1 MHKKHFFLGNSIAKA
16 HEFSPQSQGFG
27 DPQLPQRNRATHATF
42 VKESYKAAVA
52 HAIACQEE
60 RERQG
65 FPVAN
70 GVYVDLEMNKKFV
83 PNSLGKQDGRGG
95 ATIMKVT
102 DKKDDETNVDVTVF
116 VKKDKKGWLE
126 KKVDDYANK
135 DTKNGNPRNEKII
148 VPINDIVATDIRTLY
163 ISATEFDLIPEKGS
177 FYYELWLSHNKDNS
191 KETIKTI
198 LLQLGIEQKTEP
210 LIFDGVDVWLI
221 KASKQQLF
229 LLPLSLGYIES
240 IRPYQEP
247 TILTNTNIENRE
259 WSELIKSEVT
269 YCDDA
274 ENVIVGILDSGVNNE
289 HELLKPSLPNERM
302 DVAIGAQETIDK
314 TDHGTG
320 MAGLVLLGDLT
331 NIAYQRNITVDV
343 HHALASIKIYEN
355 GHETPNEFY
364 GAVIEE
370 AIDKASEMKATI
382 QCMAITDENSYN
394 GIATSSSAAL
404 DESIYNQGQC
414 DRLVLV
420 SAGNIESNNVDH
432 ENYIESCKANTVKSP
447 AQAWNALTVG
457 AYTEKAFI
465 NNPDYR
471 SLASL
476 GGISPYSCSSF
487 PWNEKRNKP
496 EIVMEGGNVAYHSL
510 LKETPHPDLSLV
522 TTSND
527 LQKPLE
533 PFYATSAATGLAA
546 RLAARIK
553 VENPQLSMLSIRG
566 LMVHSAQWTN
576 EMKHIDN
583 IEERMSLCGY
593 GVPNDDIAIYSNEKC
608 ATYIF
613 ENQLKPYKQGGSNNI
628 YDQMHYYDLP
638 WPKELLEK
646 MGVED
651 VRIRITLSYYVKP
664 SPGYAGRTSKYR
676 YPSATLRFD
685 LKTAT
690 ETQEEFLCR
699 RNKYEGEKTTQNDA
713 DRWTVKQQRRE
724 RGTVQSDWI
733 KCTAVDLAEMDKII
747 VYPGPGW
754 WKERKLTNVDNIVP
768 YSLIVSIETKETDI
782 YNAVETAIKNSI
794 GIQIA
799 QEV

>member
-1 MHKKHFFLGNSIAKA
+1 MHKKHFFLGNNIAEA
-16 HEFSPQSQGFG
+16 HEFSPQNQGFG
-27 DPQLPQRNRATHATF
+27 GHHFPLRDRVTHATF

-52 HAIACQEE
+52 HTIACQEE
-60 RERQG
+60 RERHG
-65 FPVAN
+65 FPVAS
-70 GVYVDLEMNKKFV
+70 GVYVDLEMDKKFV
-83 PNSLGKQDGRGG
+83 PNSFGKQDGRSG

-102 DKKDDETNVDVTVF
+102 DKDEETNVDVTVF
-116 VKKDKKGWLE
+116 VKKDKKDWLE
-126 KKVDDYANK
+126 KKVDDYVNK
-135 DTKNGNPRNEKII
+135 NTQNGTPCNEKII
-148 VPINDIVATDIRTLY
+148 APIDRIVATDIRILY
-163 ISATEFDLIPEKGS
+163 VSATEFDAIPENGRY
-177 FYYELWLSHNKDNS
+177 YYELWLSHSKDNS
-191 KETIKTI
+191 KETIETT
-198 LLQLGIEQKTEP
+198 LLQLGIEKAAEP
-210 LIFDGVDVWLI
+210 LHFDGVDVWLI
-221 KASKQQLF
+221 KASKLQLCS
-229 LLPLSLGYIES
+229 LPLSLGYIES

-247 TILTNTNIENRE
+247 SILTSTNPENRE

-302 DVAIGAQETIDK
+302 DVAIGVQETTDK

-331 NIAYQRNITVDV
+331 NIAYQRNITVNV

-370 AIDKASEMKATI
+370 AIDKASKMGAII
-382 QCMAITDENSYN
+382 QCMAITDESSYN

-404 DESIYNQGQC
+404 DESIYHQGQC

-432 ENYIESCKANTVKSP
+432 EDYIESCKANAVKSP

-465 NNPDYR
+465 NDPDYR
-471 SLASL
+471 PLAAL
-476 GGISPYSCSSF
+476 GGVSPYSCSSF

-496 EIVMEGGNVAYHSL
+496 EIVMEGGNVAYHNL
-510 LKETPHPDLSLV
+510 FKETPHHDLCLI

-527 LQKPLE
+527 LQEPLE
-533 PFYATSAATGLAA
+533 SFCATSAATGLAA
-546 RLAARIK
+546 RLAARIR

-566 LMVHSAQWTN
+566 LIVHSTQWTN
-576 EMKHIDN
+576 EMKHIES

-613 ENQLKPYKQGGSNNI
+613 ENQLKPYKQGGSNNV

-638 WPKELLEK
+638 WPKELLEE
-646 MGVED
+646 MGGED
-651 VRIRITLSYYVKP
+651 VKIRITLSYYVKP

-690 ETQEEFLCR
+690 ETEEEFLCR
-699 RNKYEGEKTTQNDA
+699 RNKYEGEKTTKNDA
-713 DRWTVKQQRRE
+713 DRWTIKQQKRE

-733 KCTAVDLAEMDKII
+733 ECTAADLAEMDKIV

-754 WKERKLTNVDNIVP
+754 WKERKLSNVDNIVS

>member
-1 MHKKHFFLGNSIAKA
+1 M
-16 HEFSPQSQGFG
+16 
-27 DPQLPQRNRATHATF
+27 
-42 VKESYKAAVA
+42 
-52 HAIACQEE
+52 
-60 RERQG
+60 
-65 FPVAN
+65 
-70 GVYVDLEMNKKFV
+70 
-83 PNSLGKQDGRGG
+83 
-95 ATIMKVT
+95 
-102 DKKDDETNVDVTVF
+102 
-116 VKKDKKGWLE
+116 
-126 KKVDDYANK
+126 
-135 DTKNGNPRNEKII
+135 
-148 VPINDIVATDIRTLY
+148 
-163 ISATEFDLIPEKGS
+163 EFDSIPEKGS

-198 LLQLGIEQKTEP
+198 LLQLGIEQKIEP

-221 KASKQQLF
+221 RASKQQLF

-247 TILTNTNIENRE
+247 SILTNTNLENRE
-259 WSELIKSEVT
+259 WSDLIRSEVT

-289 HELLKPSLPNERM
+289 HKLLKPSLPNERM
-302 DVAIGAQETIDK
+302 DVAIGVQETIDK

-331 NIAYQRNITVDV
+331 NIAYQRNITVYL

-370 AIDKASEMKATI
+370 AIDKASEMEATI

-404 DESIYNQGQC
+404 DESIYHQGQC

-420 SAGNIESNNVDH
+420 SAGNIELNNVDH
-432 ENYIESCKANTVKSP
+432 EDYIESCKANTVKSP

-471 SLASL
+471 PLAAL

-487 PWNEKRNKP
+487 SWNEKRNKP
-496 EIVMEGGNVAYHSL
+496 EIVMEGGNVAYHNL
-510 LKETPHPDLSLV
+510 LKETSHPDLSLF
-522 TTSND
+522 TTCND
-527 LQKPLE
+527 LQEPLE
-533 PFYATSAATGLAA
+533 SFYATSAATGLAA

-583 IEERMSLCGY
+583 IEERISLCGY
-593 GVPNDDIAIYSNEKC
+593 GVPNDDIAIYSNEKR

-638 WPKELLEK
+638 WPKELLEE
-646 MGVED
+646 MGDED
-651 VRIRITLSYYVKP
+651 VKIRITLSYYVKP

-690 ETQEEFLCR
+690 ETKEEFLCR

-713 DRWTVKQQRRE
+713 DRWTIKQQKRE
-724 RGTVQSDWI
+724 RATVQSDWI
-733 KCTAVDLAEMDKII
+733 ECAAADLAEMDKIV

>member
-1 MHKKHFFLGNSIAKA
+1 
-16 HEFSPQSQGFG
+16 
-27 DPQLPQRNRATHATF
+27 
-42 VKESYKAAVA
+42 
-52 HAIACQEE
+52 
-60 RERQG
+60 
-65 FPVAN
+65 
-70 GVYVDLEMNKKFV
+70 MNF
-83 PNSLGKQDGRGG
+83 
-95 ATIMKVT
+95 
-102 DKKDDETNVDVTVF
+102 
-116 VKKDKKGWLE
+116 
-126 KKVDDYANK
+126 
-135 DTKNGNPRNEKII
+135 
-148 VPINDIVATDIRTLY
+148 
-163 ISATEFDLIPEKGS
+163 
-177 FYYELWLSHNKDNS
+177 
-191 KETIKTI
+191 
-198 LLQLGIEQKTEP
+198 
-210 LIFDGVDVWLI
+210 
-221 KASKQQLF
+221 
-229 LLPLSLGYIES
+229 
-240 IRPYQEP
+240 
-247 TILTNTNIENRE
+247 
-259 WSELIKSEVT
+259 IKSEVT

-302 DVAIGAQETIDK
+302 DVAIGVQETTDK

-320 MAGLVLLGDLT
+320 MAGLVLLGDLM
-331 NIAYQRNITVDV
+331 NIAYQRNITVNV

-370 AIDKASEMKATI
+370 AIDKASKMGAII
-382 QCMAITDENSYN
+382 QCMAITDESSYN

-404 DESIYNQGQC
+404 DESIYHQGQC

-432 ENYIESCKANTVKSP
+432 EDYIESCKANAVKSP

-465 NNPDYR
+465 NDPDYR
-471 SLASL
+471 PLAAL
-476 GGISPYSCSSF
+476 GGVSPYSCSSF

-496 EIVMEGGNVAYHSL
+496 EIVMEGGNVAYHNL
-510 LKETPHPDLSLV
+510 FKETPHHDLCLI

-527 LQKPLE
+527 LQEPLE
-533 PFYATSAATGLAA
+533 SFCATSAATGLAA
-546 RLAARIK
+546 RLAARIR

-566 LMVHSAQWTN
+566 LIVHSAQWTN
-576 EMKHIDN
+576 EMKHIES

-613 ENQLKPYKQGGSNNI
+613 ENQLKPYKQGGSNNV

-638 WPKELLEK
+638 WPKELLEE
-646 MGVED
+646 MGGED
-651 VRIRITLSYYVKP
+651 VKIRITLSYYVKP

-690 ETQEEFLCR
+690 ETEEEFLCR
-699 RNKYEGEKTTQNDA
+699 RNKYEGEKTTKNDA
-713 DRWTVKQQRRE
+713 DRWTIKQQKRE

-733 KCTAVDLAEMDKII
+733 ECTAADLAEMDKIV

-754 WKERKLTNVDNIVP
+754 WKERKLSNVDNIVS

>member
-1 MHKKHFFLGNSIAKA
+1 MHKKHFFLGNNIAET
-16 HEFSPQSQGFG
+16 HNFSPQSQGFG
-27 DPQLPQRNRATHATF
+27 DSQLPQRNRGTHAAF

-60 RERQG
+60 IERQG

-70 GVYVDLEMNKKFV
+70 GVYVDLEMNKKYV

-102 DKKDDETNVDVTVF
+102 DKDDDTNVDVTVF

-135 DTKNGNPRNEKII
+135 DTQNGNPRYEKII
-148 VPINDIVATDIRTLY
+148 APINDIVATDIRTLY
-163 ISATEFDLIPEKGS
+163 ISAVEFDSIPEKGS

-198 LLQLGIEQKTEP
+198 LLQLGIEQKIEP

-247 TILTNTNIENRE
+247 SILTNTNLENRE
-259 WSELIKSEVT
+259 WSELIRSEVT

-302 DVAIGAQETIDK
+302 DVAIGVQETIDK

-370 AIDKASEMKATI
+370 AIDKASEMEATI
-382 QCMAITDENSYN
+382 QCMAITDESSYN

-404 DESIYNQGQC
+404 DESIYHQGQC

-420 SAGNIESNNVDH
+420 SAGNIELNNVDH
-432 ENYIESCKANTVKSP
+432 EDYIESCKANTVKSP

-471 SLASL
+471 PLAAL

-487 PWNEKRNKP
+487 SWNEKRNKP
-496 EIVMEGGNVAYHSL
+496 EIVMEGGNVAYHNL
-510 LKETPHPDLSLV
+510 LKETPHPDLSLF
-522 TTSND
+522 TTCND
-527 LQKPLE
+527 LQEPLE
-533 PFYATSAATGLAA
+533 AFYATSAATGLAA

-566 LMVHSAQWTN
+566 LMVHSARWTN

-583 IEERMSLCGY
+583 IEERISLCGY

-613 ENQLKPYKQGGSNNI
+613 ENQLKPYKQGGCNNI

-638 WPKELLEK
+638 WPKELLEE
-646 MGVED
+646 MGGED
-651 VRIRITLSYYVKP
+651 VKIRITLSYYVKP

-690 ETQEEFLCR
+690 ETKEEFLCR

-713 DRWTVKQQRRE
+713 DRWTIKQQKRE
-724 RGTVQSDWI
+724 RATVQSDWI
-733 KCTAVDLAEMDKII
+733 ECAAADLAEMDKIV

>member
-1 MHKKHFFLGNSIAKA
+1 M
-16 HEFSPQSQGFG
+16 
-27 DPQLPQRNRATHATF
+27 
-42 VKESYKAAVA
+42 
-52 HAIACQEE
+52 
-60 RERQG
+60 
-65 FPVAN
+65 
-70 GVYVDLEMNKKFV
+70 
-83 PNSLGKQDGRGG
+83 
-95 ATIMKVT
+95 
-102 DKKDDETNVDVTVF
+102 
-116 VKKDKKGWLE
+116 
-126 KKVDDYANK
+126 
-135 DTKNGNPRNEKII
+135 
-148 VPINDIVATDIRTLY
+148 
-163 ISATEFDLIPEKGS
+163 
-177 FYYELWLSHNKDNS
+177 WLSHNKDNS

-274 ENVIVGILDSGVNNE
+274 EKVIVGILDSGVNNE

-302 DVAIGAQETIDK
+302 DVAIGVQETIDK

-527 LQKPLE
+527 LQEPLE

-713 DRWTVKQQRRE
+713 DRWTIKQQRRE